1 MDSKSENFSLDR
13 LFGLQGKAAL
23 VTGGSSGLGLHM
35 AKGLLQNGV
44 KVMIASR
51 SEDKCAQA
59 VEELAPFGEVVAV
72 AADVTKQEARAT
84 LVAEVEAHFGAL
96 DILVNNAGIGATAV
110 GRPHVADAEPEA
122 FERLMAAHAYGPFYL
137 AQSLVPQM
145 RDLPRGDVIMI
156 SSVAAQGF
164 GATGGTYS
172 AAKSAMEA
180 LAHTLAKE
188 EREHNIH
195 VNIVAPG
202 LVDTD
207 MGLALVKFTRGVQDM
222 RELDA
227 TQPFGRVGQP
237 ADIAAAVAFFC
248 GPRGA
253 YITNQRLTVSGG

>member
-1 MDSKSENFSLDR
+1 MGDLDGR
-13 LFGLQGKAAL
+13 VAL
-23 VTGGSSGLGLHM
+23 VTGGSRGIGRGICLRLAQDGADIAINYHSNEDAAKAVADEVRALGRR
-35 AKGLLQNGV
+35 AE
-44 KVMIASR
+44 IY
-51 SEDKCAQA
+51 
-59 VEELAPFGEVVAV
+59 
-72 AADVTKQEARAT
+72 AADVAEEEDCRRMAEAA
-84 LVAEVEAHFGAL
+84 LADFGHV

-110 GRPHVADAEPEA
+110 GRPLVADSGPEP

-137 AQSLVPQM
+137 CQALVPQM
-145 RDLPRGDVIMI
+145 RELERGDVVMI

-188 EREHNIH
+188 EREQNIH

-202 LVDTD
+202 LVETD
-207 MGLALVKFTRGVQDM
+207 MGLALVKFTRGVQSM

-227 TQPFGRVGQP
+227 GQPFGRVGRP
-237 ADIAAAVAFFC
+237 EDIANAVAYFV

-253 YITNQRLTVSGG
+253 YVTNQRLTVSGS

>member
-1 MDSKSENFSLDR
+1 MGDLEGR
-13 LFGLQGKAAL
+13 VAL
-23 VTGGSSGLGLHM
+23 VTGGSRGIGRGISVRL
-35 AKGLLQNGV
+35 
-44 KVMIASR
+44 
-51 SEDKCAQA
+51 
-59 VEELAPFGEVVAV
+59 
-72 AADVTKQEARAT
+72 AADGADIAINYHSNADAARE
-84 LVAEVEAHFGAL
+84 VAEEVRALGRRAEIFQADIAEEADCRRLAEETLAAFGKV
-96 DILVNNAGIGATAV
+96 DILVNNAGIGATAM

-172 AAKSAMEA
+172 AAKAAMEA

-202 LVDTD
+202 LVETD